1 MQISTKSKV
10 SLKGS
15 DNSIKEKE
23 EELYNLRT
31 HFRACKKKKKKQ
43 MNNLGS
49 KDGFLL

>member
-23 EELYNLRT
+23 EEMYNLKT
-31 HFRACKKKKKKQ
+31 HFRACKKKKKQ